1 MIDVGFSILEKK
13 LGGGIMEQAK
23 KEDFCVYCREVKPY
37 SVVKKTIN
45 KRIRDKDYSFVI
57 TTYVCDCCGH
67 EMGVPGVFDLN
78 SREIDEQYRKAESI
92 VSIEDI
98 KDLMKIYNIGKTPLS
113 LALGFGE
120 ITITRYIEGQV
131 PSKEY
136 SDVIRRALFKPE
148 FMKEMLNKNR
158 VKIAESAY
166 TKAMK
171 AAETLE
177 KAFLVSDKM
186 QGVIAYIFNV
196 LDEVTPLAL
205 QKLLYYIQGVYSA
218 VSGKFMFSETC
229 EAWRHGPVYRNVYNL
244 FRDFKFNPI
253 DDDRF
258 AVLRDKKE
266 LLSENERHAADLVL
280 GTFGRYGGKALE
292 LIACK
297 EDPWVKAREGYGP
310 DESSGA
316 EISNESI
323 KEYFASVNRKY
334 NLSSEEGLNDYISAM
349 SGLHSGGKS

>member
-1 MIDVGFSILEKK
+1 MG
-13 LGGGIMEQAK
+13 QAK
-23 KEDFCVYCREVKPY
+23 KEDFCVCCREVKPY

-57 TTYVCDCCGH
+57 TAYVCDCCHH

-98 KDLMKIYNIGKTPLS
+98 RDLMEIFNIGKTPLS

-120 ITITRYIEGQV
+120 ITITRYLEGQV

-136 SDVIRRALFKPE
+136 SDVIRRALCSPS
-148 FMKEMLNKNR
+148 FMKEMLLKNR
-158 VKIAESAY
+158 EKIADSAF

-171 AAETLE
+171 AAENLE
-177 KAFLVSDKM
+177 KAFTISDRM
-186 QGVIAYIFNV
+186 QGAIAYIFHTI
-196 LDEVTPLAL
+196 DEAAPMAL
-205 QKLLYYIQGVYSA
+205 QTLLYYIEGVYSA
-218 VSGKFMFSETC
+218 LSGKLMFSETC

-244 FRDFKFNPI
+244 FRDFRYNPA
-253 DDDRF
+253 DDARF
-258 AVLRDKKE
+258 AVLRGKKE
-266 LLSENERHAADLVL
+266 LLSDEERHAADLVL

-292 LIACK
+292 LIALK
-297 EDPWVKAREGYGP
+297 EDPWVNAREGYGP

-316 EISNESI
+316 EISNDSI
-323 KEYFASVNRKY
+323 KEYFVSVSRKY
-334 NLSSEEGLNDYISAM
+334 NLSSEEGINDYISAM
-349 SGLHSGGKS
+349 SGVQTGGKS

>member
-1 MIDVGFSILEKK
+1 
-13 LGGGIMEQAK
+13 MEQAG

-37 SVVKKTIN
+37 SVVRKNIR

-57 TTYVCDCCGH
+57 TAYVCDCCHH

-98 KDLMKIYNIGKTPLS
+98 RDLMEIFNIGKTPLS

-120 ITITRYIEGQV
+120 ITITRYLEGQV

-136 SDVIRRALFKPE
+136 SDVIRRALCSPS
-148 FMKEMLNKNR
+148 FMKEMLLKNR
-158 VKIAESAY
+158 EKIADSAF

-171 AAETLE
+171 AAENLE
-177 KAFLVSDKM
+177 KAFTISDRM
-186 QGVIAYIFNV
+186 QGAIAYIFHTI
-196 LDEVTPLAL
+196 DEAAPMAL
-205 QKLLYYIQGVYSA
+205 QTLLYYIEGVYSA
-218 VSGKFMFSETC
+218 LSGKLMFSETC

-244 FRDFKFNPI
+244 FRDFRYNPA
-253 DDDRF
+253 DDARF
-258 AVLRDKKE
+258 AVLRGKKE
-266 LLSENERHAADLVL
+266 LLSDEERHAADLVL

-292 LIACK
+292 LIALK
-297 EDPWVKAREGYGP
+297 EDPWVNAREGYGP

-316 EISNESI
+316 EISNDSI
-323 KEYFASVNRKY
+323 KEYFVSVSRKY
-334 NLSSEEGLNDYISAM
+334 NLSSEEGINDYISAM
-349 SGLHSGGKS
+349 SGVQTGGKS

>member
-1 MIDVGFSILEKK
+1 MG
-13 LGGGIMEQAK
+13 QAR
-23 KEDFCVYCREVKPY
+23 KEDFCVYCREVRPY
-37 SVVKKTIN
+37 SAVRKNIRE
-45 KRIRDKDYSFVI
+45 RIRDKDYSFVI
-57 TTYVCDCCGH
+57 TTYVCGCCHH
-67 EMGVPGVFDLN
+67 EMSVPGVFDLN
-78 SREIDEQYRKAESI
+78 SREIDDQYRRAESI

-98 KDLMKIYNIGKTPLS
+98 RDLMTIFNIGKTPLS

-120 ITITRYIEGQV
+120 ITVTRYLEGQV

-136 SDVIRRALFKPE
+136 SDVIRRALSCPS
-148 FMKEMLNKNR
+148 FMKEMLLKNR
-158 VKIAESAY
+158 EKIAEPAFR
-166 TKAMK
+166 KAMK
-171 AAETLE
+171 AAEDLE
-177 KAFLVSDKM
+177 KAFLISDKM
-186 QGVIAYIFNV
+186 QGAIAYIFHA
-196 LDEVTPLAL
+196 LDEASPLAL

-218 VSGKFMFSETC
+218 LTGKLMFSETC
-229 EAWRHGPVYRNVYNL
+229 EAWRHGPVYRNACNL
-244 FRDFKFNPI
+244 LRDFRYSPA
-253 DDDRF
+253 DDARF
-258 AVLRDKKE
+258 AVLRCKKD
-266 LLSENERHAADLVL
+266 LLSADERHAADLVL
-280 GTFGRYGGKALE
+280 GTFGRYGGKVLE

>member
-1 MIDVGFSILEKK
+1 
-13 LGGGIMEQAK
+13 MEQAK

-120 ITITRYIEGQV
+120 ITITRYLEGQV

-136 SDVIRRALFKPE
+136 SDVIRRALCSPS
-148 FMKEMLNKNR
+148 FMKEMLLKNR
-158 VKIAESAY
+158 EKIADSAF

-171 AAETLE
+171 AAENLE
-177 KAFLVSDKM
+177 KAFTISDRM
-186 QGVIAYIFNV
+186 QGAIAYIFHTI
-196 LDEVTPLAL
+196 DEAAPMAL
-205 QKLLYYIQGVYSA
+205 QTLLYYIEGVYSA
-218 VSGKFMFSETC
+218 LSGKLMFSETC

-244 FRDFKFNPI
+244 FRDFRYNPA
-253 DDDRF
+253 DDARF
-258 AVLRDKKE
+258 AVLRGKKE
-266 LLSENERHAADLVL
+266 LLSDEERHAADLVL

-292 LIACK
+292 LIALK
-297 EDPWVKAREGYGP
+297 EDPWVNAREGYGP

-316 EISNESI
+316 EISNDSI
-323 KEYFASVNRKY
+323 KEYFVSVSRKY
-334 NLSSEEGLNDYISAM
+334 NLSSEEGINDYISAM
-349 SGLHSGGKS
+349 SGVQTGGKS

>member
-1 MIDVGFSILEKK
+1 MG
-13 LGGGIMEQAK
+13 QAR
-23 KEDFCVYCREVKPY
+23 KEDFCVYCREVRPY
-37 SVVKKTIN
+37 SAVRKNIRE
-45 KRIRDKDYSFVI
+45 RIRDKDYSFVI
-57 TTYVCDCCGH
+57 TTYVCGCCHH
-67 EMGVPGVFDLN
+67 EMSVPGVFDLN
-78 SREIDEQYRKAESI
+78 SREIDDQYRRAESI

-98 KDLMKIYNIGKTPLS
+98 RDLMTIFNIGKTPLS

-120 ITITRYIEGQV
+120 ITVTRYLEGQV

-136 SDVIRRALFKPE
+136 SDVIRRALSCPS
-148 FMKEMLNKNR
+148 FMKEMLLKNR
-158 VKIAESAY
+158 EKIAEPAFR
-166 TKAMK
+166 KAMK
-171 AAETLE
+171 AAEDLE
-177 KAFLVSDKM
+177 KAFLISDKM
-186 QGVIAYIFNV
+186 QGAIAYIFHA
-196 LDEVTPLAL
+196 LDEASPLAL

-218 VSGKFMFSETC
+218 LTGKLMFSETC
-229 EAWRHGPVYRNVYNL
+229 EAWRHGPVYRNACNL
-244 FRDFKFNPI
+244 LRDFRYSPA
-253 DDDRF
+253 DDARF
-258 AVLRDKKE
+258 AVLSCKKD
-266 LLSENERHAADLVL
+266 LLSADERHAADLVL
-280 GTFGRYGGKALE
+280 GTFGRYGGKVLE

>member
-1 MIDVGFSILEKK
+1 MGQV
-13 LGGGIMEQAK
+13 K
-23 KEDFCVYCREVKPY
+23 KEDFCVFCREVKPY
-37 SVVKKTIN
+37 SVVKKIIR

-57 TTYVCDCCGH
+57 TTYVCDCCHH

-98 KDLMKIYNIGKTPLS
+98 KDLMKICNIGKTPLS

-120 ITITRYIEGQV
+120 ITITRYLEGQV

-136 SDVIRRALFKPE
+136 SDVIRRALSSPS
-148 FMKEMLNKNR
+148 FMKEMLVRNR
-158 VKIAESAY
+158 EKIAEPAFR
-166 TKAMK
+166 KAMK
-171 AAETLE
+171 AAEDLE
-177 KAFLVSDKM
+177 KAFQISDKM
-186 QGVIAYIFNV
+186 QGAIAYIFHA
-196 LDEVTPLAL
+196 LDEAAPMAL

-218 VSGKFMFSETC
+218 VSGQLMFSETC
-229 EAWRHGPVYRNVYNL
+229 EAWRHGPVYPKVYNL
-244 FRDFKFNPI
+244 FRGFRYNPA
-253 DDDRF
+253 DDARF
-258 AVLRDKKE
+258 AVLRGKEE
-266 LLSENERHAADLVL
+266 LLSDSERHAADLVL

-316 EISNESI
+316 EISNDSI
-323 KEYFASVNRKY
+323 KEYFTSVSLKY
-334 NLSSEEGLNDYISAM
+334 NLSSEYGLNDYISAM
-349 SGLHSGGKS
+349 SGTDTGGKP

>member
-1 MIDVGFSILEKK
+1 MG
-13 LGGGIMEQAK
+13 QAR
-23 KEDFCVYCREVKPY
+23 KEDFCVYCREVRPY
-37 SVVKKTIN
+37 SAVRKNIRE
-45 KRIRDKDYSFVI
+45 RIRDKDYSFVI
-57 TTYVCDCCGH
+57 TTYVCGCCHH
-67 EMGVPGVFDLN
+67 EMSVPGVFDLN
-78 SREIDEQYRKAESI
+78 SREIDDQYRRAESI

-98 KDLMKIYNIGKTPLS
+98 RDLMTIFNIGKTPLS

-120 ITITRYIEGQV
+120 ITVTRYLEGQV

-136 SDVIRRALFKPE
+136 SDVIRRALSCPS
-148 FMKEMLNKNR
+148 FMKEMLLKNR
-158 VKIAESAY
+158 EKIAEPAFR
-166 TKAMK
+166 KAMR
-171 AAETLE
+171 AAEDLE
-177 KAFLVSDKM
+177 KAFLISDKM
-186 QGVIAYIFNV
+186 QGAIAYIFHA
-196 LDEVTPLAL
+196 LDEASPLAL

-218 VSGKFMFSETC
+218 LTGKLMFSETC
-229 EAWRHGPVYRNVYNL
+229 EAWRHGPVYRNACNL
-244 FRDFKFNPI
+244 LRDFRYSPA
-253 DDDRF
+253 DDSRF
-258 AVLRDKKE
+258 AVLRCKKD
-266 LLSENERHAADLVL
+266 LLSADERHAADLVL
-280 GTFGRYGGKALE
+280 GTFGRYGGKVLE

>member
-1 MIDVGFSILEKK
+1 
-13 LGGGIMEQAK
+13 MEQAK

-136 SDVIRRALFKPE
+136 SDVIRRALSSPA
-148 FMKEMLNKNR
+148 FMIEMLNQNR
-158 VKIAESAY
+158 GKIADSAY
-166 TKAMK
+166 IKAMK
-171 AAETLE
+171 AAENLE
-177 KAFLVSDKM
+177 KAFTISDRM
-186 QGVIAYIFNV
+186 QGAIAYIFHTI
-196 LDEVTPLAL
+196 DEAAPMAL
-205 QKLLYYIQGVYSA
+205 QTMLYYIEGVYSA
-218 VSGKFMFSETC
+218 LSGNFMFSETC
-229 EAWRHGPVYRNVYNL
+229 EAWPHGPVYRNVFSL
-244 FRDFKFNPI
+244 FRGFRYSLV
-253 DDDRF
+253 DDARF
-258 AVLRDKKE
+258 AVLRDKKD
-266 LLSENERHAADLVL
+266 LLSDDERHAADLVL

-292 LIACK
+292 LIALK
-297 EDPWVKAREGYGP
+297 EDPWVNAREGDGP

-316 EISNESI
+316 EISNDSI
-323 KEYFASVNRKY
+323 KEYFVSVSRKY
-334 NLSSEEGLNDYISAM
+334 NLSSEEGINDYISAM
-349 SGLHSGGKS
+349 SGVQTGGKS

>member
-1 MIDVGFSILEKK
+1 MGV
-13 LGGGIMEQAK
+13 IMEQAK

-37 SVVKKTIN
+37 SVVKKNI
-45 KRIRDKDYSFVI
+45 KERIRDKDYSFVI
-57 TTYVCDCCGH
+57 TTYVCDCCHH

-136 SDVIRRALFKPE
+136 SDVIRRALSSPA
-148 FMKEMLNKNR
+148 FMKEMLVKNR
-158 VKIAESAY
+158 EKIADSAY
-166 TKAMK
+166 IKAMK

-177 KAFLVSDKM
+177 KAFLISDKM
-186 QGVIAYIFNV
+186 QGVIAYTFHV
-196 LDEVTPLAL
+196 VSEVTPLAL

-229 EAWRHGPVYRNVYNL
+229 EAWRHGPVYHNVYNL
-244 FRDFKFNPI
+244 FRDFKYNPI
-253 DDDRF
+253 DDARF

-266 LLSENERHAADLVL
+266 LLSDSERHTADLVL

-292 LIACK
+292 LITHK
-297 EDPWVKAREGYGP
+297 EAPWLKAREGYGP
-310 DESSGA
+310 DDSSNV
-316 EISNESI
+316 EISNDAI
-323 KEYFASVNRKY
+323 KEYFSSVNQKY
-334 NLSSEEGLNDYISAM
+334 PLNSEKGLNDYISVM
-349 SGLHSGGKS
+349 FGLHTGGKS